1 MVEPNDLDLAD
12 SNSSDSNCLD
22 CPESNSLESDSLG
35 SYSFDSL
42 GSYSFDSPESNSSSS
57 NSSNSCQCVLYE
69 SSSRLCLLR
78 NGRSC
83 ALSNSITCA
92 PVLLAF
98 VPPSLAFTTPK
109 PQAQVLGYKTPLF
122 LANWHCVPRCFGR
135 WFHSTHAR
143 PPALCPFSKYPAVKL
158 FGRGV
163 WTL

>member
-22 CPESNSLESDSLG
+22 CPESNSLESDSLESDSLG

-42 GSYSFDSPESNSSSS
+42 GSYSFDSPESNSSNS
-57 NSSNSCQCVLYE
+57 NSSTSCRFVLYE

-78 NGRSC
+78 NGQSC
-83 ALSNSITCA
+83 ALSDSITCA

-98 VPPSLAFTTPK
+98 VPLSLAFTTPK
-109 PQAQVLGYKTPLF
+109 PRAQVLGYKTPLF

-143 PPALCPFSKYPAVKL
+143 PLAVCPFSKRLAV
-158 FGRGV
+158 
-163 WTL
+163 